1 MLDLHQLCRLETR
14 PITADYCDQLR
25 GLLNLGIPA
34 TYTLE
39 QAAAY
44 NAEEAGT
51 TPEPTTGDTTPLHI
65 LCGSYPDD
73 ATADE
78 TAVVVEL
85 MDILMEYGAGWNHT
99 DGDNWTPGCVLV
111 HRKLTD
117 TPLYSR
123 MVSAGVRAELLLR
136 KVSEYDME
144 VLSDDEAAQLEFEQ
158 QQQQQQDE
166 TEAETEAETK
176 GEIEAETPAEIEP
189 QITKPDDSNDAPD
202 APSLNQQSYLNTK
215 LEYTDDALVTA
226 DRKDGVMMAW
236 ETQLMEL
243 GAKLLFS
250 QAEPENTLVLNIGFG
265 MGIIDNFIQQR
276 NPKRHYICEAHPDV
290 LAKMKLDGWYDKPNV
305 VVLEGRWQDNL
316 DKLLL
321 DGVFFDGIYYDTFSE
336 HYADMLEL
344 YDYVVG
350 LLKPRGVFS
359 FFNGLGA
366 DRQVVYDVYK
376 ELVDLDLANYGLT
389 CRFEPVPVPAS
400 DMENVWDDVKRL
412 YWACPTYYHPQ
423 ALFAAFEE

>member
-1 MLDLHQLCRLETR
+1 MLDLHQLCLLTQR
-14 PITADYCDQLR
+14 PITSEYSQKLR
-25 GLLNLGIPA
+25 SLLESGIPA

-44 NAEEAGT
+44 NAEEQGLEA
-51 TPEPTTGDTTPLHI
+51 PETSGDTTPLHI
-65 LCGSYPDD
+65 LCSAYPED

-78 TAVVVEL
+78 TTVVLEL

-99 DGDNWTPGCVLV
+99 DGDNRTPGCVLV

-117 TPLYSR
+117 TPLYKR
-123 MVSAGVRAELLLR
+123 MVSAGVQAELLLR

-144 VLSDDEAAQLEFEQ
+144 VLSDDEVAQLELQ
-158 QQQQQQDE
+158 QAQ
-166 TEAETEAETK
+166 EAEQPEPETK
-176 GEIEAETPAEIEP
+176 EEIEVKQLETKVEPEI
-189 QITKPDDSNDAPD
+189 DDGQDAPD
-202 APSLNQQSYLNTK
+202 APSLNQTSYLNTK

-226 DRKDGVMMAW
+226 ERKDGVMMAW

-243 GAKLLFS
+243 GAKLLFA
-250 QAEPENTLVLNIGFG
+250 QAEPDNAVVLNIGFG
-265 MGIIDNFIQQR
+265 MGIIDTFIQQK
-276 NPKRHYICEAHPDV
+276 NPKKHYICEAHPDV
-290 LAKMKLDGWYDKPNV
+290 LAKMKQDGWYAKPNV

-316 DKLLL
+316 DALLL
-321 DGVFFDGIYYDTFSE
+321 EGVFFDGIYYDTFSE

-350 LLKPRGVFS
+350 LLKPQGVFL

-376 ELVDLDLANYGLT
+376 ELVDLDLSNYGLT
-389 CRFEPVPVPAS
+389 CKFEPVAVPAEN
-400 DMENVWDDVKRL
+400 MANVWDDVKRL

-423 ALFAAFEE
+423 ALFAAFEDDTI